1 MLNHFLNKKTTMGT
15 ILKNP
20 EEAEKLKK
28 SLIVEFC
35 QRFHTRICQYS
46 LRGQIIAYLNCF
58 LVLLKDFPAV
68 RKNHFVIGQPN
79 EKKSKD
85 DSPAGLTAN
94 PRELKKRPRRLL
106 SQDGSTLLNLWF
118 LPHHSEVLIMFK
130 TLENEACMKALQCT
144 LRIVSSLHDILQ
156 YLCAHSKLGSSPGRV
171 HLQQKEYITADWGG
185 TEGIIAELRETQKQ
199 INHLDNPTDPEQI
212 SYLLSLRRDVLF
224 LEFDA
229 AVRHSLRNT
238 LLSTKNADG
247 FKKVTNNMN
256 AGLPALS
263 NIQQPSIYGAY
274 LRIPD
279 PLQPR
284 DFKAQEI
291 FPWRAFLGRRGPY
304 PIRFW
309 QWTRIESYMQLCL
322 CELKDVDRHAANG
335 EILGVAL
342 LMEDVL
348 QGGQQEIVMSPDEG
362 KGEDQLIESER
373 PGSAARPKSSASVR
387 SKSSQQ
393 SHAEEDVEEEKKDV
407 TVSLKNK
414 ALSRTTE
421 PVKANIL
428 LKDFLLLW
436 KRLEVF
442 KEEWGQRKLGVQ
454 VIDSPFLYQKFCDTY
469 KMDIL
474 YPVVKSIASKYGQG
488 DLYEGMTL
496 DSEPIVASKEASE
509 MEMRAKQLVKLLDEL
524 EHHMIHEVQRK
535 IAREHALVIAER
547 AREEGNLPTD
557 LWKRPAINERPV
569 IPKPHIAED
578 FSRVLLGYCREDGD
592 KMVIPKSDLNDALS
606 SLTNVIMMREKNSY
620 ENYSMFY
627 ENLIRQHHQLLYQKE
642 QEIKHLQRACAEASS
657 VSLVDVQCQLADR
670 SHELILEITA
680 LRSKIHEMREMT
692 LTQQQEIREQ
702 VRDEYDQLV
711 QNLFSSTFSLKNK
724 FDQFGK
730 GLYDECYGIVA
741 EVREESAEAMS
752 KYKSRS
758 VGSGSDE
765 VMDINMKRAQSLYQM
780 RKENEEMGQVV
791 LKMKALT
798 NWKVTKIKETY
809 NRKVSRLQNEIDKC
823 RKDYLFIKMTA
834 EEEVI
839 LLRQQVVALRG
850 ALSESERERESTS
863 NLLEKEFR
871 IKTDRKH
878 REDQEAYNA
887 RQMELARADNLQKML
902 EDIDDKEVRI
912 QIMSDDLQRTTHL
925 HHTAQEKNR
934 REFTHV
940 KQRLHH
946 ERNLKLDAF
955 QRVDELQTQV
965 YDYEA
970 AMSSLSR
977 PFTSMSLFSSGKLP
991 PMRSRASTSMD
1002 KSAKSRASTFRDTP
1016 SSTPWPPGTSFP
1028 PNYLQ
1033 RSLTPDPRMVYQ
1045 PGEDRSER
1053 MTLRPKTVGSRLRNK
1068 IAEQV
1073 LTNLEPDNHQMILQ
1087 LQAMEQS
1094 NNKYK

>member
-1 MLNHFLNKKTTMGT
+1 MGFDEYHLFLMCVQFDFASFKENADQPPPLFITALQEDDQMLKLMKGQGLETLQVILMTQILQKNALVSAIQQVHVCSAAPGDEKGEGGINKPGIKSSDNRSERSSLLATAAGDASSAANAFVHQLKAHTEQEKFTPESFVSLQLEKRPSRDVMLNQFLNKKTTMGT

-46 LRGQIIAYLNCF
+46 LRGQIIAYLNCI

-79 EKKSKD
+79 EKKTKD
-85 DSPAGLTAN
+85 DSPAGLAAN
-94 PRELKKRPRRLL
+94 PRQLKKRPRRLL

-130 TLENEACMKALQCT
+130 TLENEACVKALQCT

-199 INHLDNPTDPEQI
+199 INHLDNPTDPEQKVI
-212 SYLLSLRRDVLF
+212 INLVFAFIFRHQDFRSLSLRRDVLF

-348 QGGQQEIVMSPDEG
+348 QSGQQEIVMSPDEG
-362 KGEDQLIESER
+362 EGEDQLIESER

-407 TVSLKNK
+407 VVSLKKK

-421 PVKANIL
+421 PVKAYIL

-496 DSEPIVASKEASE
+496 DRNLLLHAKEASE

-642 QEIKHLQRACAEASS
+642 QKSLPS
-657 VSLVDVQCQLADR
+657 VKDSRDAGDDADP
-670 SHELILEITA
+670 A
-680 LRSKIHEMREMT
+680 AGD
-692 LTQQQEIREQ
+692 REQ

-839 LLRQQVVALRG
+839 LLRQQVVALR
-850 ALSESERERESTS
+850 ALCPNRNERGKAHQPFGEGGY
-863 NLLEKEFR
+863 
-871 IKTDRKH
+871 H
-878 REDQEAYNA
+878 
-887 RQMELARADNLQKML
+887 
-902 EDIDDKEVRI
+902 
-912 QIMSDDLQRTTHL
+912 HL
-925 HHTAQEKNR
+925 
-934 REFTHV
+934 
-940 KQRLHH
+940 
-946 ERNLKLDAF
+946 
-955 QRVDELQTQV
+955 
-965 YDYEA
+965 
-970 AMSSLSR
+970 
-977 PFTSMSLFSSGKLP
+977 PF
-991 PMRSRASTSMD
+991 
-1002 KSAKSRASTFRDTP
+1002 
-1016 SSTPWPPGTSFP
+1016 
-1028 PNYLQ
+1028 
-1033 RSLTPDPRMVYQ
+1033 
-1045 PGEDRSER
+1045 
-1053 MTLRPKTVGSRLRNK
+1053 K
-1068 IAEQV
+1068 IIIIV
-1073 LTNLEPDNHQMILQ
+1073 L
-1087 LQAMEQS
+1087 
-1094 NNKYK
+1094 